1 MLNVAP
7 SEFGEAHLPVPT
19 AVDTVCAMGTCAVTL
34 PLLSTTIKNSH
45 MLQRARGLFCAQL
58 LTRVLDAFAEAAVA
72 RHLATDFIDAVN
84 DGGMISA
91 AECLPDFH

>member
-7 SEFGEAHLPVPT
+7 SEFDEAHLAVPT
-19 AVDTVCAMGTCAVTL
+19 SVDTVCAMGTCVITL
-34 PLLSTTIKNSH
+34 PMLSTTIKNSH

-58 LTRVLDAFAEAAVA
+58 LTRVLVAFAEAAIA
-72 RHLATDFIDAVN
+72 GHLPADFIDAVN
-84 DGGMISA
+84 DGGMVSA